1 MGNDFVSGS
10 FVIAIS
16 SIFCAG
22 FGVLLAHCFRLKY
35 SEIDLCGMR
44 FTRDIA
50 LENQGYEIELEHPI
64 TPLGRD
70 VIPRPSSEPPSR
82 RGSLN
87 NV

>member
-1 MGNDFVSGS
+1 MENKEKTRKKQGKKLPENTEKK
-10 FVIAIS
+10 IPPTPQ
-16 SIFCAG
+16 
-22 FGVLLAHCFRLKY
+22 LKY

-70 VIPRPSSEPPSR
+70 VIPHPSSQPPSR